1 MDTLIITAGVFFPP
15 DSSGRISDHQ
25 WRQTYNVNVIDP
37 AMVAE
42 EAYTVWRR
50 QGMSANLI
58 LTSSVNATISK
69 VGSLAYDSSKA
80 ALNHLVRELALQMAP
95 LVRVNA
101 LAPTTVVEG
110 SSMFPRERGISS
122 LSKYQLPFDE
132 QEDTESQR
140 KRLADFYAQRTLL
153 KFQISPEQ
161 QAEAIFLLASERLC
175 RTTGQLINVDDGL
188 QEDFVR

>member
-1 MDTLIITAGVFFPP
+1 M
-15 DSSGRISDHQ
+15 
-25 WRQTYNVNVIDP
+25 
-37 AMVAE
+37 
-42 EAYTVWRR
+42 
-50 QGMSANLI
+50 
-58 LTSSVNATISK
+58 
-69 VGSLAYDSSKA
+69 
-80 ALNHLVRELALQMAP
+80 NHLVRELVLQMAP

-153 KFQISPEQ
+153 KSQIPPEHQ
-161 QAEAIFLLASERLC
+161 TEAIFLLASESLC